1 MLLSISQLKN
11 SNFLHAMLIPA
22 AMGSLMY
29 VMSYA
34 NTKIIQP
41 YLYSQ
46 MYSTVTISNSE
57 LDCFDAVLDFIQC
70 NHLLKANHIA
80 VCRPKVG
87 LDPTDCR
94 EERHEA
100 LEVHYQPADTG
111 SSVSFV
117 YKGCRIYM
125 SRHSSGVITAGK
137 DRSVTKIEEILLSVF
152 GRDPIVI
159 KTLISDAVKRAN
171 AEQPTG
177 RVRILIPNNAWSFGW
192 SCVLSKR
199 PRAIDS
205 VILDKSI
212 SQRIVDDARM
222 FLRSRDWYEEMGI
235 PYRRGYL
242 LHGPPGCGKTSLS
255 LALAGVLQLDLC
267 SLSLKGLSDSD
278 LASLIRG
285 APLRSILVLE
295 DVDAVFTHRERKDDG
310 STRITFSG
318 LLNAFDGVASQE
330 GRIVIMT
337 ANHLNSLDPALIRPG
352 RCDLQI
358 MVSFASTEQLEAMFL
373 RFFPGHFVSA
383 RRFAASLPS
392 GVLSLAR
399 VQEHL
404 VKHRHSVEAAEAV
417 PELLEP
423 STP

>member
-1 MLLSISQLKN
+1 MLFSLSQLKN
-11 SNFLHAMLIPA
+11 SNFLQAMLIPA
-22 AMGSLMY
+22 AMGSLVY

-41 YLYSQ
+41 YIYSQ
-46 MYSTVTISNSE
+46 MYSTVAISNTE

-70 NHLLKANHIA
+70 NHLLKANHVA

-87 LDPTDCR
+87 LDPSDR
-94 EERHEA
+94 IERHDESV
-100 LEVHYQPADTG
+100 VHYQPADTG

-117 YKGCRIYM
+117 YKGYRIFM
-125 SRHSSGVITAGK
+125 SRHSSGVITSGK

-199 PRAIDS
+199 PRTLDS

-212 SQRIVDDARM
+212 SQLMVDDARM
-222 FLRSRDWYEEMGI
+222 FLRSRDWYEAMGI

-404 VKHRHSVEAAEAV
+404 VKHRHSVEEAEAV
-417 PELLEP
+417 EELTAP
-423 STP
+423 HTDS